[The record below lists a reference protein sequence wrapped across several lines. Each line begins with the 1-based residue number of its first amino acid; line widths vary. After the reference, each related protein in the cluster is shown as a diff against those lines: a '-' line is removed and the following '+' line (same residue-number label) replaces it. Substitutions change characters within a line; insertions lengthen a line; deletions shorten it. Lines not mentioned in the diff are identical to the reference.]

1 MKLPFTLLL
10 ELAAG
15 ACVAA
20 GAVVAAVVAAAV
32 AAELFAGFE
41 LFAAA
46 VALAV
51 AAAVDELD
59 DDEADAVAVV
69 SAPATGAPAIFIA
82 LLDPN

>member
-1 MKLPFTLLL
+1 MLFA

-20 GAVVAAVVAAAV
+20 GAVVSVVV
-32 AAELFAGFE
+32 TPELFAGFE
-41 LFAAA
+41 LLVAAA
-46 VALAV
+46 VAFAA

-59 DDEADAVAVV
+59 DDEADALAVV
-69 SAPATGAPAIFIA
+69 SAPATGAPAMFIA

>member
-1 MKLPFTLLL
+1 MKLPLTLFA

-20 GAVVAAVVAAAV
+20 GAAVSVAV
-32 AAELFAGFE
+32 APELFAGFE
-41 LFAAA
+41 LFVVEA

-59 DDEADAVAVV
+59 DDEADALAVV
-69 SAPATGAPAIFIA
+69 SAPATGAPAMLIA
-82 LLDPN
+82 L

>member
-1 MKLPFTLLL
+1 MLFA

-20 GAVVAAVVAAAV
+20 GAAVSVAV
-32 AAELFAGFE
+32 APELFAGFE

-46 VALAV
+46 VAFAVAV

-59 DDEADAVAVV
+59 DDEADALAVV
-69 SAPATGAPAIFIA
+69 SAPATGAPAMLIA

>member
-1 MKLPFTLLL
+1 MLFA

-20 GAVVAAVVAAAV
+20 GAAVSVAV
-32 AAELFAGFE
+32 AAELFASFE
-41 LFAAA
+41 LLVAAA

-59 DDEADAVAVV
+59 DDEADAVDVTPD
-69 SAPATGAPAIFIA
+69 PATGAPAMLIA

>member
-1 MKLPFTLLL
+1 VKLPLMLFD

-15 ACVAA
+15 ACVEA
-20 GAVVAAVVAAAV
+20 GAAVSAAV
-32 AAELFAGFE
+32 APELFAGFE
-41 LFAAA
+41 LFVAAA

-59 DDEADAVAVV
+59 DDEADAVDVAPDP
-69 SAPATGAPAIFIA
+69 STEAPAMFIA

>member
-1 MKLPFTLLL
+1 MLFA

-20 GAVVAAVVAAAV
+20 GAAVSVAV
-32 AAELFAGFE
+32 APELFAGFE
-41 LFAAA
+41 LLVAAA

-59 DDEADAVAVV
+59 DDEADALAVV
-69 SAPATGAPAIFIA
+69 SAPATGAPAMLIA

>member
-1 MKLPFTLLL
+1 MKLPLTLFA

-20 GAVVAAVVAAAV
+20 GAAVSVAV
-32 AAELFAGFE
+32 APELFAGFE

-59 DDEADAVAVV
+59 DDEADALAVV
-69 SAPATGAPAIFIA
+69 SAPATGAPAILIA